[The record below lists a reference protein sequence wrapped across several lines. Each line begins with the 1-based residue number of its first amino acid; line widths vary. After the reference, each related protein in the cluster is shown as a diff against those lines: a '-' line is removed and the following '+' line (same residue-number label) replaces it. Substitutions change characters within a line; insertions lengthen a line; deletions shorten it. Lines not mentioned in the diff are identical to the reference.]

1 MVYFLKNTF
10 SELEKCFILDTKTQ
24 HMIKKLSL
32 LLLIT
37 LVTITANAQRKKY
50 YILNDGKILNEESY
64 NMLVAEKMSSIIIG
78 SGDIE
83 NFSNGLNQQFDLVR
97 RNEDSII
104 FKVTWSNGRSPKTER
119 KNFKFYT
126 PITENKNF
134 TLLKVP
140 TLNGDSLSLENLL
153 GKPTLINFWFTSC
166 APCIAEM
173 DALNEIKKQFGNKV
187 NFIAITY
194 NTKEIVNDFLKTKQF
209 DFTHIVEAFNEID
222 FWKISSYPTNVFL
235 DKNGKI
241 VKMTNSISLT
251 EKCVEGKPDKS
262 EFIKILNNLL

>member
-1 MVYFLKNTF
+1 MIRKTFL
-10 SELEKCFILDTKTQ
+10 LV
-24 HMIKKLSL
+24 
-32 LLLIT
+32 LIT
-37 LVTITANAQRKKY
+37 LVAFVSNAQRKKY
-50 YILNDGKILNEESY
+50 YILKDGKIIDEVTY
-64 NMLVAEKMSSIIIG
+64 QKAVAEKIASILLKE
-78 SGDIE
+78 DDNE
-83 NFSNGLNQQFDLVR
+83 NFKNGINQQFDLVR

-104 FKVTWSNGRSPKTER
+104 FKVTWSNGRGPKEER

-126 PITENKNF
+126 PITENQNF
-134 TLLKVP
+134 TLLKVA
-140 TLNGDSLSLENLL
+140 TLNEDSLSLENLL

-194 NTKEIVNDFLKTKQF
+194 NTKEMVNDFLKTKQF